1 MLQTVSKSTICSLW
15 LSYSNSWQ
23 AFYFFDPFT
32 YFALSIDRDELWCA
46 NDSPRCFL
54 HSVVIDIPESLNW
67 SLASWCFSFT
77 INQGLYGIGILTK
90 SWTQFESV
98 VLPLPEC
105 LEGSTCSSSI
115 HIPDLLYAMIFKELN
130 EWGFSNGIHI
140 AIARGYPWM
149 VPSFE

>member
-1 MLQTVSKSTICSLW
+1 MLQTVSKSTICSMW

-32 YFALSIDRDELWCA
+32 YFVLSIDRDELWCA
-46 NDSPRCFL
+46 NDLTKMFL
-54 HSVVIDIPESLNW
+54 AFCGYWYFWIIKLV
-67 SLASWCFSFT
+67 FSFMIT
-77 INQGLYGIGILTK
+77 INQGLYGIGVLTK

-115 HIPDLLYAMIFKELN
+115 HIPDSLYAMIFKELN